1 MTTMNWDDLLVGMLD
16 ESEMVFLDPQW
27 ELMALTGPGE
37 TAQRVWEE
45 YAPAEVAAMPDPEMH
60 FRLLGAVLAAK
71 IEALASSMRHDR
83 CVAEAITDGHAR
95 EAVLNECRLRAT
107 EQVMAEHVYS
117 LVPSSTD

>member
-1 MTTMNWDDLLVGMLD
+1 MTTMNWDGGLPGMLD
-16 ESEMVFLDPQW
+16 EGEQVFLDPHW
-27 ELMALTGPGE
+27 DLMAVTGPGE
-37 TAQRVWEE
+37 IAQAVWEE
-45 YAPAEVAAMPDPEMH
+45 YAPAEVAAMADPARH

-83 CVAEAITDGHAR
+83 CVAEKITDGNQR

-107 EQVMAEHVYS
+107 DQVMAEHVYS

>member
-1 MTTMNWDDLLVGMLD
+1 MTTMNWDDPLMGMLD
-16 ESEMVFLDPQW
+16 ETEAVFLDPQW
-27 ELMALTGPGE
+27 DLMAPTPE
-37 TAQRVWEE
+37 AEIAQQVWEQ
-45 YAPAEVAAMPDPEMH
+45 YAPAEVAVMPDPAMH

-83 CVAEAITDGHAR
+83 CVAEKITDGNQR

-107 EQVMAEHVYS
+107 DQVMAEHVYF